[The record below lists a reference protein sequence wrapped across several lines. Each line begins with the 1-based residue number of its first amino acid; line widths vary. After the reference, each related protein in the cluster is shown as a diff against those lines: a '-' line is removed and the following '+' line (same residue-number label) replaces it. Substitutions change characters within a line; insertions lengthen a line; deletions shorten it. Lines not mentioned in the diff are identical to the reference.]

1 MFGYV
6 VVNKPEL
13 KFREFDVYR
22 AYYCGLCH
30 SLSKRHGLSG
40 QLTLSYDMTFLVIL
54 LSSLYEPEHNVTSK
68 RCVVHP
74 LRRQNIISSEFT
86 DYVADMN
93 VILSYFKCL
102 DDWHDDR
109 SVLKLAYSKL
119 LKKGS
124 IGKNLNNVHATSDS
138 TDDGSVAATQP
149 SAVDDGSVA
158 ATQSSAVDDGSVTAT
173 QSSAV
178 NDGSVTATQ
187 PNSDSN
193 NQNSYFTDDSGH
205 LHISPDYSYKNKI
218 EAISSLLDELGTR
231 EKMNETNVDV
241 VAGLFGRIMQIL
253 FVPFDDIYA
262 KGLGRMGFYL
272 GKFIYIMDAFDDVEE
287 DVKKGRYNVF
297 SNCYTD
303 PDFETHVKDML
314 TMMMAECSDAFEML
328 PAVDNAD
335 ILCNI
340 LYSGVWNSYE
350 RRVSKNL
357 ENK

>member
-1 MFGYV
+1 MLGYV

-54 LSSLYEPEHNVTSK
+54 LSSLYEPEHSVTSK
-68 RCVVHP
+68 RCIVHP
-74 LRRQNIISSEFT
+74 LKRQNIISSEFT

-158 ATQSSAVDDGSVTAT
+158 
-173 QSSAV
+173 
-178 NDGSVTATQ
+178 ATQ

-272 GKFIYIMDAFDDVEE
+272 GKFIYIMDAFDDVED

-335 ILCNI
+335 ILRNI

>member
-54 LSSLYEPEHNVTSK
+54 LSSLYEPEHSVTSK
-68 RCVVHP
+68 RCIVHP
-74 LRRQNIISSEFT
+74 IKRQNIISSEFT

-93 VILSYFKCL
+93 VIISYFKCL

-158 ATQSSAVDDGSVTAT
+158 
-173 QSSAV
+173 
-178 NDGSVTATQ
+178 ATQ

-272 GKFIYIMDAFDDVEE
+272 GKFIYIMDAFDDVED
-287 DVKKGRYNVF
+287 DVKKGHYNVF

-335 ILCNI
+335 ILRNI

-357 ENK
+357 QNK

>member
-54 LSSLYEPEHNVTSK
+54 LSSLYEPEHSVTSK
-68 RCVVHP
+68 RCIVHP
-74 LRRQNIISSEFT
+74 LKRQNIISSEFT

-158 ATQSSAVDDGSVTAT
+158 ATQSSAVDDGSVA
-173 QSSAV
+173 
-178 NDGSVTATQ
+178 ATQ

-272 GKFIYIMDAFDDVEE
+272 GKFIYIMDAFDDVED

-335 ILCNI
+335 ILRNI

-357 ENK
+357 QNK

>member
-109 SVLKLAYSKL
+109 SVLKLAYSK
-119 LKKGS
+119 
-124 IGKNLNNVHATSDS
+124 
-138 TDDGSVAATQP
+138 
-149 SAVDDGSVA
+149 
-158 ATQSSAVDDGSVTAT
+158 
-173 QSSAV
+173 
-178 NDGSVTATQ
+178 
-187 PNSDSN
+187 
-193 NQNSYFTDDSGH
+193 
-205 LHISPDYSYKNKI
+205 
-218 EAISSLLDELGTR
+218 
-231 EKMNETNVDV
+231 
-241 VAGLFGRIMQIL
+241 
-253 FVPFDDIYA
+253 
-262 KGLGRMGFYL
+262 
-272 GKFIYIMDAFDDVEE
+272 
-287 DVKKGRYNVF
+287 
-297 SNCYTD
+297 
-303 PDFETHVKDML
+303 
-314 TMMMAECSDAFEML
+314 
-328 PAVDNAD
+328 
-335 ILCNI
+335 
-340 LYSGVWNSYE
+340 
-350 RRVSKNL
+350 
-357 ENK
+357 

>member
-149 SAVDDGSVA
+149 SA
-158 ATQSSAVDDGSVTAT
+158 
-173 QSSAV
+173 
-178 NDGSVTATQ
+178 
-187 PNSDSN
+187 N

-262 KGLGRMGFYL
+262 NGLGRMGFYL
-272 GKFIYIMDAFDDVEE
+272 GKFIYIMDAFDDIRVDIEKE
-287 DVKKGRYNVF
+287 RFNPLKKEYLA
-297 SNCYTD
+297 TD
-303 PDFETHVKDML
+303 DKDCFNRRVYDML
-314 TMMMAECSDAFEML
+314 LDEISEACAEFEKL
-328 PAVDNAD
+328 PCVQYID
-335 ILCNI
+335 ILRNI
-340 LYSGVWNSYE
+340 LYAGVWNKFDKIVNGNE
-350 RRVSKNL
+350 VK
-357 ENK
+357 

>member
-173 QSSAV
+173 Q
-178 NDGSVTATQ
+178 

-335 ILCNI
+335 ILRNI

>member
-149 SAVDDGSVA
+149 
-158 ATQSSAVDDGSVTAT
+158 
-173 QSSAV
+173 
-178 NDGSVTATQ
+178 
-187 PNSDSN
+187 NSDSN

-241 VAGLFGRIMQIL
+241 VAGLFGKIMQIL

-335 ILCNI
+335 ILRNI

-357 ENK
+357 ENKSFFIVMF

>member
-54 LSSLYEPEHNVTSK
+54 LSSLYEPEHSVTSK
-68 RCVVHP
+68 RCIVHP
-74 LRRQNIISSEFT
+74 LKRQNIISSEFT

-138 TDDGSVAATQP
+138 TADGSVAATQP

-158 ATQSSAVDDGSVTAT
+158 
-173 QSSAV
+173 
-178 NDGSVTATQ
+178 ATQ

-335 ILCNI
+335 ILRNI

>member
-54 LSSLYEPEHNVTSK
+54 LSSLYEPEHSVTSK
-68 RCVVHP
+68 RCIVHP
-74 LRRQNIISSEFT
+74 LKRQNIISSEFT

-158 ATQSSAVDDGSVTAT
+158 V
-173 QSSAV
+173 
-178 NDGSVTATQ
+178 TQ

-241 VAGLFGRIMQIL
+241 VAGLFGKIMQIL

-335 ILCNI
+335 ILRNI

-357 ENK
+357 QNK

>member
-149 SAVDDGSVA
+149 
-158 ATQSSAVDDGSVTAT
+158 
-173 QSSAV
+173 
-178 NDGSVTATQ
+178 
-187 PNSDSN
+187 NSDSN

-218 EAISSLLDELGTR
+218 ESISSLLDELGTR

-241 VAGLFGRIMQIL
+241 VAGLFGKIMQIL

-335 ILCNI
+335 ILRNI

>member
-74 LRRQNIISSEFT
+74 LRRQNIIFSEFT

-158 ATQSSAVDDGSVTAT
+158 ATQS
-173 QSSAV
+173 
-178 NDGSVTATQ
+178 
-187 PNSDSN
+187 NSDSN

-272 GKFIYIMDAFDDVEE
+272 GKFIYIMDAFDDVED

-335 ILCNI
+335 ILRNI

>member
-54 LSSLYEPEHNVTSK
+54 LSSLYEPEHSVTSK
-68 RCVVHP
+68 RCIVHP
-74 LRRQNIISSEFT
+74 LKRQNIISSEFT

-158 ATQSSAVDDGSVTAT
+158 
-173 QSSAV
+173 
-178 NDGSVTATQ
+178 ATQ

-272 GKFIYIMDAFDDVEE
+272 GKFIYIMDAFDDVED

-335 ILCNI
+335 ILRNI

-350 RRVSKNL
+350 RRVSKIYKTNNFL
-357 ENK
+357 L

>member
-54 LSSLYEPEHNVTSK
+54 LSSLYEPEHSVTSK
-68 RCVVHP
+68 RCIVHP
-74 LRRQNIISSEFT
+74 LKRQNIIFSEFT

-158 ATQSSAVDDGSVTAT
+158 
-173 QSSAV
+173 
-178 NDGSVTATQ
+178 ATQ

-272 GKFIYIMDAFDDVEE
+272 GKFIYIMDAFDDVED

-335 ILCNI
+335 ILRNI

>member
-158 ATQSSAVDDGSVTAT
+158 ATQ
-173 QSSAV
+173 
-178 NDGSVTATQ
+178 

-241 VAGLFGRIMQIL
+241 VAGLFGKIMQIL

-272 GKFIYIMDAFDDVEE
+272 GKFIYRMWALGDVEE
-287 DVKKGRYNVF
+287 EVKKGRYNVF

-335 ILCNI
+335 ILRNI

>member
-54 LSSLYEPEHNVTSK
+54 LSSLYEPEHSVTSK
-68 RCVVHP
+68 CCIVHP
-74 LRRQNIISSEFT
+74 LKRQNIISSEFT

-138 TDDGSVAATQP
+138 TDDGSVA
-149 SAVDDGSVA
+149 
-158 ATQSSAVDDGSVTAT
+158 
-173 QSSAV
+173 
-178 NDGSVTATQ
+178 ATQ

-272 GKFIYIMDAFDDVEE
+272 GKFIYIMDAFDDVKD
-287 DVKKGRYNVF
+287 DVKKGHYNVF

-335 ILCNI
+335 ILRNI

-357 ENK
+357 QNK

>member
-138 TDDGSVAATQP
+138 TDDGSVA
-149 SAVDDGSVA
+149 
-158 ATQSSAVDDGSVTAT
+158 AT

-335 ILCNI
+335 ILRNI

>member
-54 LSSLYEPEHNVTSK
+54 LSSLYEPEHSVTSK
-68 RCVVHP
+68 RCIVHP
-74 LRRQNIISSEFT
+74 LKRQNIISSEFT

-138 TDDGSVAATQP
+138 TDDGSVVATQP
-149 SAVDDGSVA
+149 CAVDDGSVA
-158 ATQSSAVDDGSVTAT
+158 ATQPSAVD
-173 QSSAV
+173 
-178 NDGSVTATQ
+178 DGSVTATQ

-193 NQNSYFTDDSGH
+193 NQNSYFTNDSGH

-272 GKFIYIMDAFDDVEE
+272 GKFIYIMDAFDDVED

-335 ILCNI
+335 ILRNI

>member
-54 LSSLYEPEHNVTSK
+54 LSSLYEPEHSVTSK
-68 RCVVHP
+68 RCIVHP
-74 LRRQNIISSEFT
+74 LKRQNIISSEFT

-138 TDDGSVAATQP
+138 TADGSVAAI
-149 SAVDDGSVA
+149 
-158 ATQSSAVDDGSVTAT
+158 QSSAVDDGSVA
-173 QSSAV
+173 
-178 NDGSVTATQ
+178 ATQ

-262 KGLGRMGFYL
+262 NGLGRMGFYL
-272 GKFIYIMDAFDDVEE
+272 GKFIYIMDAFDDVED
-287 DVKKGRYNVF
+287 DVKKGI
-297 SNCYTD
+297 
-303 PDFETHVKDML
+303 FEV
-314 TMMMAECSDAFEML
+314 
-328 PAVDNAD
+328 
-335 ILCNI
+335 
-340 LYSGVWNSYE
+340 LY
-350 RRVSKNL
+350 
-357 ENK
+357 

>member
-158 ATQSSAVDDGSVTAT
+158 ATQ
-173 QSSAV
+173 
-178 NDGSVTATQ
+178 

-231 EKMNETNVDV
+231 EKMNETNGDV
-241 VAGLFGRIMQIL
+241 VPGLFGKIMQIL

-335 ILCNI
+335 ILRNI

>member
-54 LSSLYEPEHNVTSK
+54 LSSLYEPEHSVTSK
-68 RCVVHP
+68 RCIVHP
-74 LRRQNIISSEFT
+74 IKRQNIISSEFT

-138 TDDGSVAATQP
+138 TDDGFSCSYSA

-158 ATQSSAVDDGSVTAT
+158 
-173 QSSAV
+173 
-178 NDGSVTATQ
+178 ATQ

-272 GKFIYIMDAFDDVEE
+272 GKFIYIMDAFDDVED
-287 DVKKGRYNVF
+287 DVKKGHYNVF

-328 PAVDNAD
+328 P
-335 ILCNI
+335 CC
-340 LYSGVWNSYE
+340 
-350 RRVSKNL
+350 
-357 ENK
+357 

>member
-54 LSSLYEPEHNVTSK
+54 LSSLYEPEHSVTSK
-68 RCVVHP
+68 RCIVHP
-74 LRRQNIISSEFT
+74 LKRQNIISSEFT

-158 ATQSSAVDDGSVTAT
+158 ATQPSAVDDGSVA
-173 QSSAV
+173 
-178 NDGSVTATQ
+178 ATQ

-272 GKFIYIMDAFDDVEE
+272 GKFIYIMDAFDDVED

-335 ILCNI
+335 ILRNI

>member
-54 LSSLYEPEHNVTSK
+54 LSSLYEPEHNFTSK

-124 IGKNLNNVHATSDS
+124 IGKNWKSDYSTTELTTKCDSDS
-138 TDDGSVAATQP
+138 LNQTPTGEC
-149 SAVDDGSVA
+149 
-158 ATQSSAVDDGSVTAT
+158 
-173 QSSAV
+173 
-178 NDGSVTATQ
+178 
-187 PNSDSN
+187 DS
-193 NQNSYFTDDSGH
+193 NSYFTDDSGH
-205 LHISPDYSYKNKI
+205 LHISPDYSYKDKI
-218 EAISSLLDELGTR
+218 DAISSLLDELGTR

-241 VAGLFGRIMQIL
+241 VAGLFGKIMQIL

-303 PDFETHVKDML
+303 PDFETRIKDML

-335 ILCNI
+335 ILRNI
-340 LYSGVWNSYE
+340 LYLS
-350 RRVSKNL
+350 L
-357 ENK
+357 IHI

>member
-54 LSSLYEPEHNVTSK
+54 LSSLYEPEHSVTSK
-68 RCVVHP
+68 RCIVHP
-74 LRRQNIISSEFT
+74 IKRQNIISSEFT

-124 IGKNLNNVHATSDS
+124 IGKNLNATSDS

-158 ATQSSAVDDGSVTAT
+158 
-173 QSSAV
+173 
-178 NDGSVTATQ
+178 ATQ

-272 GKFIYIMDAFDDVEE
+272 GKFIYIMDAFDDVED
-287 DVKKGRYNVF
+287 DVKKGHYNVF

-335 ILCNI
+335 ILRNI

-357 ENK
+357 QNK

>member
-149 SAVDDGSVA
+149 
-158 ATQSSAVDDGSVTAT
+158 SAVDDGSVTAT

-335 ILCNI
+335 ILRNI

>member
-54 LSSLYEPEHNVTSK
+54 LSSLYEPEHSVTSK
-68 RCVVHP
+68 RCIVHP
-74 LRRQNIISSEFT
+74 IKRQNIISSEFT

-138 TDDGSVAATQP
+138 TDDGSVA
-149 SAVDDGSVA
+149 
-158 ATQSSAVDDGSVTAT
+158 
-173 QSSAV
+173 
-178 NDGSVTATQ
+178 ATQ

-272 GKFIYIMDAFDDVEE
+272 GKFIYIMDAFDDVED
-287 DVKKGRYNVF
+287 DVKKGHYNVF

-335 ILCNI
+335 ILRNI

-357 ENK
+357 QNN

>member
-54 LSSLYEPEHNVTSK
+54 LSSLYEPEHKVTSK

-158 ATQSSAVDDGSVTAT
+158 ATQ
-173 QSSAV
+173 
-178 NDGSVTATQ
+178 

-241 VAGLFGRIMQIL
+241 VAGLFGKIMQIL

-335 ILCNI
+335 ILRNI

>member
-86 DYVADMN
+86 DYVADIN

-158 ATQSSAVDDGSVTAT
+158 ATQ
-173 QSSAV
+173 
-178 NDGSVTATQ
+178 

-241 VAGLFGRIMQIL
+241 VAGLFGKIMQIL

-335 ILCNI
+335 ILRNI

>member
-158 ATQSSAVDDGSVTAT
+158 ATQ
-173 QSSAV
+173 
-178 NDGSVTATQ
+178 

-218 EAISSLLDELGTR
+218 EAIASLLDELGTR

-241 VAGLFGRIMQIL
+241 VAGLFGKIMQIL

-335 ILCNI
+335 ILRNI

>member
-30 SLSKRHGLSG
+30 SLSKRHGQSG

-158 ATQSSAVDDGSVTAT
+158 ATQ
-173 QSSAV
+173 
-178 NDGSVTATQ
+178 

-241 VAGLFGRIMQIL
+241 VAGLFGKIMQIL

-335 ILCNI
+335 ILRNI

>member
-149 SAVDDGSVA
+149 
-158 ATQSSAVDDGSVTAT
+158 
-173 QSSAV
+173 
-178 NDGSVTATQ
+178 
-187 PNSDSN
+187 NSDSN

-241 VAGLFGRIMQIL
+241 VAGLFGKIMQIL

-262 KGLGRMGFYL
+262 KGLGLMGFYL

-335 ILCNI
+335 ILRNI

>member
-54 LSSLYEPEHNVTSK
+54 LSSLYEPEHSVTSK
-68 RCVVHP
+68 RCIVHP
-74 LRRQNIISSEFT
+74 IKRQNIISSEFT

-138 TDDGSVAATQP
+138 TDDGSVA
-149 SAVDDGSVA
+149 
-158 ATQSSAVDDGSVTAT
+158 
-173 QSSAV
+173 
-178 NDGSVTATQ
+178 ATQ

-262 KGLGRMGFYL
+262 KGLGRMGFYR
-272 GKFIYIMDAFDDVEE
+272 GKFIYIMDAFDDVED
-287 DVKKGRYNVF
+287 DVKKGHYNVF

-335 ILCNI
+335 ILRNI

-357 ENK
+357 QNK

>member
-54 LSSLYEPEHNVTSK
+54 LSSLYEPEHSVTSK
-68 RCVVHP
+68 RCIVHP
-74 LRRQNIISSEFT
+74 LKRQNIISSEFT

-149 SAVDDGSVA
+149 SAVDY
-158 ATQSSAVDDGSVTAT
+158 GSVTAT

-272 GKFIYIMDAFDDVEE
+272 GKFIYIMDAFDDVED
-287 DVKKGRYNVF
+287 DVKKGHYNVF

-335 ILCNI
+335 ILRNI

-357 ENK
+357 QNK

>member
-54 LSSLYEPEHNVTSK
+54 LSSLYEPEHSVTSK
-68 RCVVHP
+68 RCIVHP
-74 LRRQNIISSEFT
+74 LKRQNIISSEFT

-109 SVLKLAYSKL
+109 SVFKLAYSKL

-158 ATQSSAVDDGSVTAT
+158 
-173 QSSAV
+173 
-178 NDGSVTATQ
+178 ATQ

-241 VAGLFGRIMQIL
+241 LAGLFGKIMQIL

-287 DVKKGRYNVF
+287 DVKNGRYNVF

-335 ILCNI
+335 ILRNI

>member
-6 VVNKPEL
+6 VVNRPEL

-54 LSSLYEPEHNVTSK
+54 LSSLYEPEHSVTSK
-68 RCVVHP
+68 RCIVHP
-74 LRRQNIISSEFT
+74 LKRQNIISSEFT

-158 ATQSSAVDDGSVTAT
+158 ATQSSAVDDGSVA
-173 QSSAV
+173 
-178 NDGSVTATQ
+178 ATQ

-272 GKFIYIMDAFDDVEE
+272 GKFIYIMDAFDDVED

-335 ILCNI
+335 ILRNI

-357 ENK
+357 QNK

>member
-54 LSSLYEPEHNVTSK
+54 LSSLYEPEHSVTSK
-68 RCVVHP
+68 RCIVHP
-74 LRRQNIISSEFT
+74 LKRQNIISSEFT

-138 TDDGSVAATQP
+138 TDDGSVA
-149 SAVDDGSVA
+149 
-158 ATQSSAVDDGSVTAT
+158 
-173 QSSAV
+173 
-178 NDGSVTATQ
+178 ATQ

-272 GKFIYIMDAFDDVEE
+272 GKFIYIMDAFDDVED

-297 SNCYTD
+297 SKYYTD

-335 ILCNI
+335 ILRNI

>member
-54 LSSLYEPEHNVTSK
+54 LSSLYEPEHSVTSK
-68 RCVVHP
+68 RCIVHP

-138 TDDGSVAATQP
+138 TADGSVAATQP

-158 ATQSSAVDDGSVTAT
+158 ATQ
-173 QSSAV
+173 
-178 NDGSVTATQ
+178 

-193 NQNSYFTDDSGH
+193 NQNSYFTNDSGH

-272 GKFIYIMDAFDDVEE
+272 GKFIYIMDAFDDVED

-335 ILCNI
+335 ILRNI

>member
-54 LSSLYEPEHNVTSK
+54 LSSLYEPEHSVTSK
-68 RCVVHP
+68 RCIVHP
-74 LRRQNIISSEFT
+74 LQRQNIISSEFT

-109 SVLKLAYSKL
+109 SVFKLAYSKL

-138 TDDGSVAATQP
+138 TDDGSVA
-149 SAVDDGSVA
+149 
-158 ATQSSAVDDGSVTAT
+158 
-173 QSSAV
+173 
-178 NDGSVTATQ
+178 ATQ

-262 KGLGRMGFYL
+262 NGLGRMGFYL
-272 GKFIYIMDAFDDVEE
+272 GKFIYIMDAFDDVED

-297 SNCYTD
+297 SKYYTD

-335 ILCNI
+335 ILRNI

>member
-1 MFGYV
+1 M
-6 VVNKPEL
+6 
-13 KFREFDVYR
+13 
-22 AYYCGLCH
+22 
-30 SLSKRHGLSG
+30 
-40 QLTLSYDMTFLVIL
+40 I
-54 LSSLYEPEHNVTSK
+54 
-68 RCVVHP
+68 
-74 LRRQNIISSEFT
+74 
-86 DYVADMN
+86 
-93 VILSYFKCL
+93 
-102 DDWHDDR
+102 
-109 SVLKLAYSKL
+109 VLKLAYSKL

-158 ATQSSAVDDGSVTAT
+158 
-173 QSSAV
+173 
-178 NDGSVTATQ
+178 ATQ

-272 GKFIYIMDAFDDVEE
+272 GKFIYIMDAFDDVED

-297 SNCYTD
+297 SKYYTD

-335 ILCNI
+335 ILRNI

>member
-86 DYVADMN
+86 DYIADMN

-158 ATQSSAVDDGSVTAT
+158 ATQ
-173 QSSAV
+173 
-178 NDGSVTATQ
+178 

-241 VAGLFGRIMQIL
+241 VAGLFGKIMQIL

-335 ILCNI
+335 ILRNI